1 MPLTKKQQQFIT
13 KVGKRIVALR
23 EERSMSQTELADR
36 CGWDKQ
42 SLNRI
47 ENGAVNTTLK
57 SLFIIAEALGVKVN
71 EVINVD

>member
-1 MPLTKKQQQFIT
+1 
-13 KVGKRIVALR
+13 
-23 EERSMSQTELADR
+23 MSQTELADR

-42 SLNRI
+42 NLNRI